1 MTDRPVT
8 NPLDHL
14 VALGRACTEIAS
26 LSPMVIA
33 LRADAALG
41 ALVDP
46 EAMPTGE
53 PVRMVAEKIDA
64 AAEGAVAAMLESGLA
79 FGRVLGGCETPF
91 DAVIDVARAAVEPA
105 RSRLRANVRRL
116 GRHARAH
123 D

>member
-1 MTDRPVT
+1 MTDRPVS
-8 NPLDHL
+8 NPFDHL
-14 VALGRACTEIAS
+14 VAFGRACTEIAS
-26 LSPMVIA
+26 LSPMVVA

-41 ALVDP
+41 AFVDP

-53 PVRMVAEKIDA
+53 PARMVAEKIDA

-79 FGRVLGGCETPF
+79 LGRMLGGRSTPF
-91 DAVIDVARAAVEPA
+91 DAAIDVAQAAVEPA

-116 GRHARAH
+116 GLHADAR